1 MSSSIDFQNV
11 LGARSGFRP
20 VTLSEKLRL
29 AAFGEGANLDEAR
42 DTFAQLAAILTA
54 LDETVREN
62 PLAETIRQSVA
73 YTEGVSAKDV
83 ILGVGPLGATAW
95 VREGASA
102 SAKKERRTTR
112 SGWGAPKVGELRE
125 RADNLNVRAEFDT
138 LFATCRDVATKTL
151 ASNWLDA
158 REREDAA
165 TAASIAAQ
173 VRGEDVQVVPAPAET
188 VNVDEIQNE
197 DDDLGESDLDSLYS
211 AE

>member
-1 MSSSIDFQNV
+1 MSSSVDFQNV

-20 VTLSEKLRL
+20 VTLSEKLRV
-29 AAFGEGANLDEAR
+29 AAFGEGANLDEAKEV
-42 DTFAQLAAILTA
+42 FNQLASILTT
-54 LDETVREN
+54 LDERVREN
-62 PLAETIRQSVA
+62 PLSETIKQSVA

-95 VREGASA
+95 VREGASTP
-102 SAKKERRTTR
+102 AKSSRKTR
-112 SGWGAPKVGELRE
+112 GGWGAPKVGELRE
-125 RADNLNVRAEFDT
+125 RADNLNVRAEFDG

-151 ASNWLDA
+151 ASQWLDA
-158 REREDAA
+158 KEREDAA

-173 VRGEDVQVVPAPAET
+173 VRGEDVKVVPAPAET
-188 VNVDEIQNE
+188 VNVDEIQN

>member
-1 MSSSIDFQNV
+1 MSSSVDFQNV

-20 VTLSEKLRL
+20 VTLSEKLRA

-42 DTFAQLAAILTA
+42 ATFAQLASILTA

-95 VREGASA
+95 VREGASTPTK
-102 SAKKERRTTR
+102 SGRKTR
-112 SGWGAPKVGELRE
+112 GGWGAPKVGELRE
-125 RADNLNVRAEFDT
+125 RADNLNVRSEFDG

-151 ASNWLDA
+151 ASQWLDA
-158 REREDAA
+158 KEREDVA

-173 VRGEDVQVVPAPAET
+173 VRGEDVQVVPASAET
-188 VNVDEIQNE
+188 VNVDEIQN